1 MPSLRHYSA
10 FTTALLCLHYRITV
24 PLLLHSCAFTTAL
37 LCLYYRINVPL
48 LLHYCITTGLKDV
61 VVESA
66 MTAIA
71 DAEDSVAAVD
81 AQDKANVYR

>member
-1 MPSLRHYSA
+1 
-10 FTTALLCLHYRITV
+10 V
-24 PLLLHSCAFTTAL
+24 PL
-37 LCLYYRINVPL
+37 I
-48 LLHYCITTGLKDV
+48 LHYCITTGLKDV

-81 AQDKANVYR
+81 AQDKANVYRQK

>member
-1 MPSLRHYSA
+1 
-10 FTTALLCLHYRITV
+10 V
-24 PLLLHSCAFTTAL
+24 PLLLHYYCITAL
-37 LCLYYRINVPL
+37 L

-81 AQDKANVYR
+81 AEDKANVYR